1 MPMVTSSTPPRH
13 RLPLTGG
20 AQTANATRSK
30 DRGISERTAKVLT
43 GCIGAINIGR
53 GCVHCMTIRLRL
65 FRLDYTS
72 SRLQSDPLTWA
83 DVISKC
89 TEGAAFLAEVQMSK
103 LEKTAAANCKT
114 LAHDA
119 KQAFTADIIGRLE
132 DMPPAEAAK
141 YFGVSECAFV

>member
-1 MPMVTSSTPPRH
+1 LELSTS
-13 RLPLTGG
+13 G
-20 AQTANATRSK
+20 A
-30 DRGISERTAKVLT
+30 GVY
-43 GCIGAINIGR
+43 
-53 GCVHCMTIRLRL
+53 IRLSL
-65 FRLDYTS
+65 FRLNEAS

-103 LEKTAAANCKT
+103 LEKIAAANCKT

-119 KQAFTADIIGRLE
+119 KQAFTADIIGRLAK

-141 YFGVSECAFV
+141 YFGVSECAFVMCVCLIMLRLFSRTCSNRSQKREEGC